1 MPTLWILHKSFSIS
15 ASLLADQHLEE
26 ALNDAVRILLGASAR
41 LGFMNGT
48 ALTDCDKFNP
58 HVLWVAGSRD
68 HFTWTLNYALSIAK
82 EMRFR
87 GEYLD
92 SNYVKTLDTIYK
104 CMVVNA
110 SFMPTDVSEADWMYS
125 SLMKDIDPKLLLEYV
140 KTVST
145 NASDDS
151 RFGICYIDEVR
162 SNQQILTAPNATDA
176 ELIQREVDVIR
187 VWQVTY
193 GRILVR
199 NEAADVDTIESYRN
213 AYAHIAKFNTAFTWF
228 GSSYPTNNFMEAACA
243 RVSPDVPRMR
253 LRPPLANL
261 KATERPNTLIL
272 SS

>member
-1 MPTLWILHKSFSIS
+1 MPTIWILHNSFSIC

-26 ALNDAVRILLGASAR
+26 ALNDAVRILLGASAK
-41 LGFMNGT
+41 LGFMKGT
-48 ALTDCDKFNP
+48 PLTDCDKFNP

-82 EMRFR
+82 EIRFR

-92 SNYVKTLDTIYK
+92 KDYVQTLNTIHK
-104 CMVVNA
+104 CMVVHA
-110 SFMPTDVSEADWMYS
+110 CFMPTDVGEADWLYS
-125 SLMKDIDPKLLLEYV
+125 DLMKDIDPKLLLEYV
-140 KTVST
+140 KCVST
-145 NASDDS
+145 NACDGS

-162 SNQQILTAPNATDA
+162 SNQQILTAPNATDK

-228 GSSYPTNNFMEAACA
+228 GSSYPPNNYLEAACA

-261 KATERPNTLIL
+261 RATELPGILIP